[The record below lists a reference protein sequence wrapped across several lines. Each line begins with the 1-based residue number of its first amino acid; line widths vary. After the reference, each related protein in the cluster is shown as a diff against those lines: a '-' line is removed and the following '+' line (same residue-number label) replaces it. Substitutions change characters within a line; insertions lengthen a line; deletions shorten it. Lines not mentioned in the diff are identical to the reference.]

1 MSDLAE
7 RLSDLASRN
16 AQPIADVVI
25 EGLGEVWND
34 EDRKD
39 AYLFL
44 LAEGFMPPQAAKK
57 LGTTGTYMR
66 RFRNPVS
73 QKYDKGFAQRFDEI
87 MAPDG
92 EHRTIVAQN
101 TRTAMYE
108 AALGGNV
115 RAQEKI
121 LMAYDPEWS
130 FLRPAAVQGDVN
142 VENLMIVMK
151 DLPTE
156 IIQQARDA
164 LAAKM
169 QRELPVID
177 AG

>member
-92 EHRTIVAQN
+92 GYVFTPIHN
-101 TRTAMYE
+101 TQASVSPENYMAMWE
-108 AALGGNV
+108 TL
-115 RAQEKI
+115 QE
-121 LMAYDPEWS
+121 YG
-130 FLRPAAVQGDVN
+130 RY
-142 VENLMIVMK
+142 
-151 DLPTE
+151 
-156 IIQQARDA
+156 
-164 LAAKM
+164 
-169 QRELPVID
+169 
-177 AG
+177 